1 MSDTDPLKSKLDY
14 EKSYQKKHQADGN
27 ASKNYKFQAPLAIH
41 ITRTFDPNK
50 GTLAAWTKLLTSQHR
65 ELNCILVEHGIH
77 PRTDWSILN
86 SHSPTRVRRL
96 LAGILTAAEIQLM
109 CVVLESYHAVYRQ
122 ARRQTPQAGKPCK
135 DPNPDQLEAMV
146 CDLQQRG
153 IEGYSPEQVMQT
165 LRFLALQLRH
175 KRLELGKSEDSLQRY
190 QPYASV
196 EEQEQ
201 ALFSHDQQ
209 ELLRECLDQ
218 AVQQVLDAH
227 LDRLRQQNP
236 LKAAKKLPEDQVFLE
251 AMRLFYCEG
260 KSMTEIAQKIGCQ
273 KEYQVSR
280 ILALKTLRE
289 QVRQPWHRL
298 TCARI
303 ARLLAGYVDSE
314 QLTQHQQQI
323 EQLITLQIDQIIAED
338 RINAYRRQRT
348 AHTLF
353 AESFRCY
360 LGAVI
365 HSS

>member
-201 ALFSHDQQ
+201 ALFRTIS
-209 ELLRECLDQ
+209 RNYC
-218 AVQQVLDAH
+218 ANVWIKPCSKSWMPISIVCVSKT
-227 LDRLRQQNP
+227 RLKQPKSCRKIKCFWKQCGYSIV
-236 LKAAKKLPEDQVFLE
+236 KASQ
-251 AMRLFYCEG
+251 
-260 KSMTEIAQKIGCQ
+260 
-273 KEYQVSR
+273 
-280 ILALKTLRE
+280 
-289 QVRQPWHRL
+289 
-298 TCARI
+298 
-303 ARLLAGYVDSE
+303 
-314 QLTQHQQQI
+314 
-323 EQLITLQIDQIIAED
+323 
-338 RINAYRRQRT
+338 
-348 AHTLF
+348 
-353 AESFRCY
+353 
-360 LGAVI
+360 
-365 HSS
+365 